1 VKWEAQSPGAY
12 LFEKPAPPV
21 INFRPMRQGD
31 DQKNEIYD
39 DGYLRVEYANYYVA
53 CGGRPIYNLSRV
65 ELLLFFTMVRNFER
79 LVTHEA
85 LWKAAWGKKTPYNVR
100 TLRVQLSNLRLKLLP
115 YGLNITTMVNV
126 GYRLIRSNDEA
137 AS

>member
-1 VKWEAQSPGAY
+1 
-12 LFEKPAPPV
+12 
-21 INFRPMRQGD
+21 MRKGD
-31 DQKNEIYD
+31 DQENEIYD

-65 ELLLFFTMVRNFER
+65 ELLLFFTMVRNFDR

-85 LWKAAWGKKTPYNVR
+85 LWKAAWGNKTPYNVR

-115 YGLNITTMVNV
+115 
-126 GYRLIRSNDEA
+126 
-137 AS
+137 